1 MNSKRNTGSTTGSYR
16 CIALVLAACSL
27 LASVAVSAAEVE
39 EVRLWRAPDHTRL
52 VFDLSGEVQYKLFTL
67 SNPERVVIDVEGSS
81 FTGDLSLVD
90 WEDSPISGMRSAI
103 RDGNTLRMV
112 IDLAA
117 QVEPRSFTLAP
128 NSELGD
134 RLVVDLYDQAP
145 SVDRARNSNA
155 AASNSNSAPRSDER
169 RNIIV
174 AISAGHGGEDPGGIG
189 FDGRLKEKSDLVMLM
204 LALNPVFEME

>member
-1 MNSKRNTGSTTGSYR
+1 M
-16 CIALVLAACSL
+16 
-27 LASVAVSAAEVE
+27 SAAEVE

-145 SVDRARNSNA
+145 SVDS
-155 AASNSNSAPRSDER
+155 SQ
-169 RNIIV
+169 
-174 AISAGHGGEDPGGIG
+174 
-189 FDGRLKEKSDLVMLM
+189 K
-204 LALNPVFEME
+204 

>member
-1 MNSKRNTGSTTGSYR
+1 MNPNRTTGRTTGSYR

-27 LASVAVSAAEVE
+27 LASVAVSAADVE

-112 IDLAA
+112 IDLAGA
-117 QVEPRSFTLAP
+117 
-128 NSELGD
+128 G
-134 RLVVDLYDQAP
+134 
-145 SVDRARNSNA
+145 RAA
-155 AASNSNSAPRSDER
+155 
-169 RNIIV
+169 
-174 AISAGHGGEDPGGIG
+174 
-189 FDGRLKEKSDLVMLM
+189 
-204 LALNPVFEME
+204 